1 MAAIRPSK
9 YMTEGEAGLSLIL
22 GLGALLCGL
31 ASSYAVDRPF
41 SLHMALFAAAAL
53 AGLAAILN
61 RYGSRPVDL
70 PPQEIDGRPNYN
82 LGPIKVAA
90 IAAMGWGIAGFL
102 VGCLIAFQLWAPSLN
117 FGLEFTTFG
126 RLRPLH
132 TSAVIFAFGGNVLI
146 GTSLY
151 VVQRT
156 CRARLAGDLAPWFV
170 VLGYNL
176 FIVIAGTGYLMGVTQ
191 SKEYAEPEW
200 YADLWLT
207 VVWVVYLLVFLGTLW
222 KRKEPHIFVA
232 NWFYLG
238 FILTIAMLHIVNNL
252 ALPVTVFGSKSY
264 PIFSGVQDA
273 LIQWWYGHNAV
284 GFFLTAGFLAI
295 MYYFVP
301 KRAERPIYSYR
312 LSIIHFWALIFMY
325 IWAGPHHL
333 HYTAL
338 PDWAQTLGM
347 TFSIMLW
354 MPSWGGMI
362 NGLMTLSGAWDK
374 LRTDPILR
382 FMVVSLAFYGMATFE
397 GPMMSIKAV
406 NALSHYTDWTIG
418 HVHSGALGWVAY
430 ISFGALYCLVP
441 WLWNRREVYSLKLVE
456 WHFWVST
463 LGIVLY
469 ISSMWVAG
477 IMQGLM
483 WRAYNAL
490 GFLEYSFVETVEAM
504 QPYYLVRALG
514 GVMFLIGALIMAYN
528 LAMTIAG
535 KTAAVGGPTAIPETV
550 PGTGGLAPAE

>member
-1 MAAIRPSK
+1 
-9 YMTEGEAGLSLIL
+9 MTEGEVGL
-22 GLGALLCGL
+22 GLALLVGAFLCAL
-31 ASSYAVDRPF
+31 ASARAVDAPF
-41 SLHMALFAAAAL
+41 SVHMAVFAL
-53 AGLAAILN
+53 AAVAGIAAILK
-61 RYGSRPVDL
+61 RYEGRPAEAA
-70 PPQEIDGRPNYN
+70 PQEIDGKPNYN
-82 LGPIKVAA
+82 LGPVKFTV
-90 IAAMGWGIAGFL
+90 IAAMVWGIAGFL
-102 VGCLIAFQLWAPSLN
+102 VGCTIAFQLWAPSLN
-117 FGLEFTTFG
+117 LGLEYTTFG

-146 GTSLY
+146 GTSMY

-207 VVWVVYLLVFLGTLW
+207 IVWVAYLLVFLGTIW

-232 NWFYLG
+232 NWFYLA
-238 FILTIAMLHIVNNL
+238 FIVTIAMLHIVNNL
-252 ALPVTVFGSKSY
+252 AMPVSFLGSKSY
-264 PIFSGVQDA
+264 PMFAGVQDA

-374 LRTDPILR
+374 LRTDPVLR

-397 GPMMSIKAV
+397 GPLMAIKAV
-406 NALSHYTDWTIG
+406 NGLSHYTDWTIG

-430 ISFGALYCLVP
+430 ISFGAIYCLVP
-441 WLWNRREVYSLKLVE
+441 WLWNRRELYSLKLVE

-469 ISSMWVAG
+469 ITSMWVAG

-514 GVMFLIGALIMAYN
+514 GVLFLIGALIMAYN

-535 KTAAVGGPTAIPETV
+535 KTAVAREPSASPTAEPALV
-550 PGTGGLAPAE
+550 PAE